1 VLFWAAAGH
10 VVVIPPVVGQEAA
23 RLFQVL
29 AVVQAVAV
37 VLARVF
43 K

>member
-1 VLFWAAAGH
+1 VLSWAAAGH
-10 VVVIPPVVGQEAA
+10 VVVHPGVGQEAA
-23 RLFQVL
+23 HLFQVL